1 MLFMQDKGEF
11 GTAANH
17 FFSALYHEAIRQGVE
32 ADKLVV
38 EVGLDLSV
46 IDNPEARIRTEILAN
61 FQKAIW
67 NVTQDEGLN
76 LCPYPLRYGTYY
88 MMGKLTVHQPTL
100 EKALQLG
107 ARFYNLVVTDDF
119 VTLRQE
125 STNTVLSVNH
135 ITPQCD
141 PQHLLAELALLSWHR
156 YASWLIADS
165 LPLTE
170 IRFNY
175 PAPNYAN
182 EYTYLFPG
190 QHVFD
195 AKELALVFPTAYLQ
209 RPTKQN
215 EGSLKSFMSRC
226 PLELFRR
233 YKADYSLTT
242 ELKRLLNKQISSNNA
257 SVDSIADQLHMTTR
271 TFNRKLKEEGTT
283 FLQIKNLVRRDRAI
297 HLLTHYAIPINEVA
311 ELVGF
316 SDSAVFTRAFR
327 SWTGKTPKQYRD
339 SH

>member
-1 MLFMQDKGEF
+1 MQDKGEF

-17 FFSALYHEAIRQGVE
+17 YFSALYHEAVRQGVD
-32 ADKLVV
+32 AAKLAI
-38 EVGLDLSV
+38 EVGIDLSV
-46 IDNPEARIRTEILAN
+46 LDNPNARIRTELLAN
-61 FQKAIW
+61 FQRVIW
-67 NVTQDEGLN
+67 DQTQDESMGM
-76 LCPYPLRYGTYY
+76 CPFPMRYGTYY
-88 MMGKLTVHQPTL
+88 MMGKMTVHQPIL
-100 EKALQLG
+100 QKALALG

-119 VTLRQE
+119 ISLRQE
-125 STNTVLSVNH
+125 GTNTVLAVNH
-135 ITPQCD
+135 ITPIHD
-141 PQHLLAELALLSWHR
+141 SKHLLAEIALLSWHR

-175 PAPNYAN
+175 PAPTYAN

-195 AKELALVFPTAYLQ
+195 ANELALVFPTAYLQ

-215 EGSLKSFMSRC
+215 DGSLKSFMSRC

-242 ELKRLLNKQISSNNA
+242 ELKRLLNKQITSNNT

-271 TFNRKLKEEGTT
+271 TLMRKLKDEGTT
-283 FLQIKNLVRRDRAI
+283 FLHIKNLVRRDRAI
-297 HLLTHYAIPINEVA
+297 HLLTHYTIPINEVA
-311 ELVGF
+311 EHVGF
-316 SDSAVFTRAFR
+316 SDPAVFTRAFR

-339 SH
+339 SQ